1 MKTITLI
8 IGGVDV
14 SEFVTTSDYSVQKVQ
29 KIKSKF
35 ENYDGIEIT
44 KRAGWSYQIKVSF
57 EDIPDVIMSA
67 LTQALDNEGI
77 TIKFTDPHSPDDDG
91 CTTATFQRPQ
101 STGGTVSA
109 ELDDGLHWD
118 LSVNLNSEFIAATGG
133 DSL

>member
-29 KIKSKF
+29 KIKSQF
-35 ENYDGIEIT
+35 ENYDGTEVL
-44 KRAGWSYQIKVSF
+44 KRSGWHYQIRVSF
-57 EDIPDVIMSA
+57 EDIPDTIMSA
-67 LTQALDNEGI
+67 LTQALDNDNI
-77 TIKFTDPHSPDDDG
+77 PVKFTDPHSPADDG
-91 CTTATFQRPQ
+91 CTTVTFKRPQ

-109 ELDDGLHWD
+109 ELDDGLRWD
-118 LSVNLNSEFIAATGG
+118 LSITLDSEFIAASDG